1 MVWTGG
7 VAIALTVGRAI
18 KHLSTSAWNR
28 TVPYNP
34 QEMVLGPIDF
44 ITAFVYGTCATLF
57 LFAVVSKDF
66 WKSPGKISL
75 MIFTLIC
82 LIDWGLST
90 FAYTMIVQNV
100 EVVEEM
106 LYVGNDHVIAFEGV
120 SRSDWVTPNFE
131 IFGVHYSNFAGKYGY
146 FMGLPFLLLIVFKSQ
161 EQSWLWKLVWCGFIF
176 FSVAM
181 ILLFFNR
188 PIPLPIL
195 LQPHYFSLAL
205 GVPMILMV
213 SALVGDLVRKHKVD
227 GWTMTVCTGLPLMS
241 FIRLLG

>member
-106 LYVGNDHVIAFEGV
+106 LYDGNDHVIVIEGV

-131 IFGVHYSNFAGKYGY
+131 
-146 FMGLPFLLLIVFKSQ
+146 
-161 EQSWLWKLVWCGFIF
+161 
-176 FSVAM
+176 
-181 ILLFFNR
+181 
-188 PIPLPIL
+188 
-195 LQPHYFSLAL
+195 
-205 GVPMILMV
+205 ILMV

>member
-100 EVVEEM
+100 TRF
-106 LYVGNDHVIAFEGV
+106 GCSDDPDGV
-120 SRSDWVTPNFE
+120 RTGRRSRSKTQSRWLDNDRLHRAAVDEFHT
-131 IFGVHYSNFAGKYGY
+131 VV
-146 FMGLPFLLLIVFKSQ
+146 GLV
-161 EQSWLWKLVWCGFIF
+161 
-176 FSVAM
+176 
-181 ILLFFNR
+181 N
-188 PIPLPIL
+188 
-195 LQPHYFSLAL
+195 Y
-205 GVPMILMV
+205 
-213 SALVGDLVRKHKVD
+213 
-227 GWTMTVCTGLPLMS
+227 
-241 FIRLLG
+241 